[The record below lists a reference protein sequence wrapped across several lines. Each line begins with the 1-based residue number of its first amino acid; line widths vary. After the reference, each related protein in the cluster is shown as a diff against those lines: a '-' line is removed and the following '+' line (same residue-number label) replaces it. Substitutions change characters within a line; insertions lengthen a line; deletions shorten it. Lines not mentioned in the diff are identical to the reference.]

1 MAGVFRTI
9 KEGTEP
15 TVTWLKNHWFLFAAL
30 VAIGIA
36 WGTVVAKVDGMN
48 NEINQL
54 KSDKEYVQ
62 ELGRSAERLD
72 ERTLILQ
79 QSMQRQEALL
89 IELLRGQRRIESSQ
103 GVR

>member
-1 MAGVFRTI
+1 M
-9 KEGTEP
+9 
-15 TVTWLKNHWFLFAAL
+15 TWLKNHWFLFAAL

-36 WGTVVAKVDGMN
+36 WGTVVAQVEGMN

-79 QSMQRQEALL
+79 ESMQRQEALL

>member
-1 MAGVFRTI
+1 M
-9 KEGTEP
+9 
-15 TVTWLKNHWFLFAAL
+15 TWLKNHWFLFAAL

>member
-1 MAGVFRTI
+1 M
-9 KEGTEP
+9 
-15 TVTWLKNHWFLFAAL
+15 TWLKNHWFLFAAL

-36 WGTVVAKVDGMN
+36 WGTVVAQVDGMN

>member
-1 MAGVFRTI
+1 M
-9 KEGTEP
+9 
-15 TVTWLKNHWFLFAAL
+15 TWLKNHWFLFAAL

-36 WGTVVAKVDGMN
+36 WGTVVAQVDGMN
-48 NEINQL
+48 NEIDQL
-54 KSDKEYVQ
+54 KSDNAYVQ

-79 QSMQRQEALL
+79 QSMQRQEALM
-89 IELLRGQRRIESSQ
+89 IEILRGQRRIESSQ

>member
-1 MAGVFRTI
+1 M
-9 KEGTEP
+9 
-15 TVTWLKNHWFLFAAL
+15 TWLKNHWFLFAAL

-62 ELGRSAERLD
+62 ELSRSAERLD